1 MVSFER
7 LYFEVWTDGSLG
19 PSEAIFESAKVFK
32 EHLSILVGL
41 NPELQDSQIML
52 EREEVSKE
60 KEILNLTIEDL
71 DLSVRSFNSL
81 KRNGIN
87 TIHDLANKSEEDIR
101 KLRNLGQK
109 SLKEIID
116 KLESLD
122 IIVRKDD

>member
-1 MVSFER
+1 
-7 LYFEVWTDGSLG
+7 
-19 PSEAIFESAKVFK
+19 
-32 EHLSILVGL
+32 
-41 NPELQDSQIML
+41 
-52 EREEVSKE
+52 
-60 KEILNLTIEDL
+60 
-71 DLSVRSFNSL
+71 VRSFNSL

>member
-1 MVSFER
+1 M
-7 LYFEVWTDGSLG
+7 
-19 PSEAIFESAKVFK
+19 FK

-41 NPELQDSQIML
+41 NPELQDRQIML

-60 KEILNLTIEDL
+60 KEILNLTTIEDL
-71 DLSVRSFNSL
+71 DLSVSSFNSL

-116 KLESLD
+116 KLGSLG
-122 IIVRKDD
+122 IFVRKDD

>member
-1 MVSFER
+1 
-7 LYFEVWTDGSLG
+7 
-19 PSEAIFESAKVFK
+19 VFK

-41 NPELQDSQIML
+41 NPELQDRQIML

-60 KEILNLTIEDL
+60 KEILNLTTIEDL
-71 DLSVRSFNSL
+71 DLSVSSFNSL

-101 KLRNLGQK
+101 KLRNSGQK

-116 KLESLD
+116 KLGSLG
-122 IIVRKDD
+122 IILRKDD